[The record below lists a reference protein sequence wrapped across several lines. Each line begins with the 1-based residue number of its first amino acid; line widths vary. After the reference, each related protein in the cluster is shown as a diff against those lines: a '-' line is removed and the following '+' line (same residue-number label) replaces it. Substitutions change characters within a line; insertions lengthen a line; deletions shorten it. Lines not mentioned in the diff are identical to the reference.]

1 MFGLTG
7 RKPAGHG
14 GGMAESALRPNRA
27 LLLKLA
33 AAAVVLLL
41 AAALVA
47 RGFDLK
53 ALLQQGLEV
62 IRSAGPAAFFLAMAL
77 LPACGVP
84 QLTFALTAGPAYGEQ
99 LGMPLVLALSMAAL
113 TANLVLTYF
122 LARRALRPPLEKLV
136 ARLGY
141 RLPQV
146 EAGDVTDLI
155 IILRVTPGVPF
166 FVQNYLLGLAEVPFG
181 KYVTISCGIAW
192 TFNFAFILFGDAL
205 LHGKGKAA
213 LISIGLLMALT
224 AATHLVRKHYGRKAA
239 PPA

>member
-1 MFGLTG
+1 MAD
-7 RKPAGHG
+7 PAP
-14 GGMAESALRPNRA
+14 RPNRA

-33 AAAVVLLL
+33 AAAVV
-41 AAALVA
+41 ALIAFVLVV
-47 RGFDLK
+47 RGLN
-53 ALLQQGLEV
+53 LRGLIEQGLGI
-62 IRSAGPAAFFLAMAL
+62 IREAGPLAFFLAMAL

-84 QLTFALTAGPAYGEQ
+84 QLAFALTAGPAYGEK

-146 EAGDVTDLI
+146 GAGDAADLI

-181 KYVTISCGIAW
+181 KYVVISCLTTW

-205 LHGKGKAA
+205 LHGKGKIVLVA
-213 LISIGLLMALT
+213 LSLLLALT
-224 AATHLVRKHYGRKAA
+224 AATHLVRTHYGRRAA
-239 PPA
+239 PPVH